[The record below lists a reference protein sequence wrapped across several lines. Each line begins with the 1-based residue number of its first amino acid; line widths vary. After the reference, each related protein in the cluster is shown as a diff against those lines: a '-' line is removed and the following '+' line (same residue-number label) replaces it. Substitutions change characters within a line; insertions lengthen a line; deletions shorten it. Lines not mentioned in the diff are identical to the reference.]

1 MRFKL
6 YIYLIKL
13 LNRTQFAQF
22 MFSDGVRPGTTY
34 ELCVR
39 GLTAE
44 LGAGVQQVT
53 EPTCVN
59 VTTSILLFKTYT

>member
-1 MRFKL
+1 MFFF
-6 YIYLIKL
+6 KL

-44 LGAGVQQVT
+44 LGAGDQQVT

-59 VTTSILLFKTYT
+59 VTTSIFLLETFT